1 VLMVGGSLLSDWPM
15 RLRPI
20 RWRRRGGSTPPCAET
35 LAAREPV
42 PGARS
47 DGGVARR
54 DAAGA
59 PRGARAGQGPEVAV
73 TETRP
78 GDVAPQRR
86 TSPVPLSAASDEVA
100 AAVQAVVA
108 S

>member
-1 VLMVGGSLLSDWPM
+1 MLMVGGSLLSDWPM

-47 DGGVARR
+47 DGGVFNFDAPWTGSPK
-54 DAAGA
+54 AAGEA
-59 PRGARAGQGPEVAV
+59 QPGVVGIAALPTPGAYEVLSTGGRALAYG
-73 TETRP
+73 
-78 GDVAPQRR
+78 
-86 TSPVPLSAASDEVA
+86 
-100 AAVQAVVA
+100 
-108 S
+108 